1 MKLREEA
8 RKWGINTGAITRE
21 LGFTRQYGYAVL
33 AGKRFNAKIT
43 TAIWNA
49 VENKKKE
56 LHEGNY
62 ETTPTPTSTQGID
75 L

>member
-1 MKLREEA
+1 MTLREEA
-8 RKWGINTGAITRE
+8 KKWGINTGAITRE
-21 LGFTRQYGYAVL
+21 LGFTRQYGYLVL

-56 LHEGNY
+56 LYEGNY
-62 ETTPTPTSTQGID
+62 KTTPTPATVKGTD